1 MSVFDSFDGAV
12 VNVNIKMPTR
22 TDITDAAQWVL
33 YLLDGDHEVGKEPGG
48 FYTDL
53 IRAACHAD
61 HENLALL
68 ALGFGAVVTAVDM
81 YKNQEGGVETLRRLA
96 SKTPDVQPDA
106 GFSPKGN

>member
-1 MSVFDSFDGAV
+1 MSVFERFDGAV
-12 VNVNIKMPTR
+12 VNVNITLPTH
-22 TDITDAAQWVL
+22 TDIVSAAQWVL
-33 YLLDGDHEVGKEPGG
+33 YLLDDDHEVGKEPGG

-61 HENLALL
+61 RQNLALL
-68 ALGFGAVVTAVDM
+68 GLGFGAIVTAVDM
-81 YKNQEGGVETLRRLA
+81 YKNQEGGVEILRRLA